1 MANKRNNKLLFER
14 KEKEGVSSYINFAHA
29 CPSRWTRWNV
39 KKYLSEKRVRS
50 IIDKKGSRIVI
61 LIHVDSER
69 DTPKIF

>member
-1 MANKRNNKLLFER
+1 MTNKRNNKLLFER

-29 CPSRWTRWNV
+29 CPSSQSWNV

-69 DTPKIF
+69 DSPKVF